1 MKGVAGS
8 LESSDVMVIVEESGE
23 EGINIQ
29 LDGVDRIRFK
39 TDITSIAE
47 NIAKQKGLNGIKI
60 TINDRGAINATI
72 AARIETAIERYLQQK
87 GVEN

>member
-1 MKGVAGS
+1 VKGVAGS